1 MAKSK
6 KFGAFDGVFTPSVL
20 TILGVIM
27 YLRLGWVVGQAGLFW
42 TIIIILI
49 AHVISVSTGLSV
61 SSISTDKKVQAG
73 GLYYILSRS
82 LGLPIGGAIGITLF
96 VGTALS
102 IALYVIGFSESFL
115 DFIGMASGYQINEQ
129 ALLEIQKSIT
139 PQMLKSLDLT
149 SVNDIINPLKNA
161 PELQVVFSN
170 QETYVAALKSALKA
184 QVAEQQFSTIQGVV
198 LAKSHAVTVNDL
210 RLAGTATVI
219 FVTTIAFISTSFA
232 LKTQFFIMAAIALS
246 LVAIFLGKRDF
257 APSNPSIIARPDGSD
272 ASFGMIFGIFFPA
285 VTGFT
290 AGVAMSGDLKDPK
303 KNIPSGTMLAIGVGL
318 IVYIVL
324 AIFLTF
330 TIDPATLRNNSN
342 ILKEIAFISPA
353 FVLAGIWGA
362 TLSSALGGILGAPRI
377 LQAMSVDKIT
387 PKIFGKGVGQNNEP
401 RNALILTFLIAEAG
415 VLIGELN
422 AIAQVVSMFYLAAYG
437 FINLSAFLESWASP
451 DFRPTFKIPKFVSLT
466 GFGFTMFVMIA
477 LDLTSMVVA
486 FVIIGAIF
494 VYLVRKQISLG
505 FGDVW
510 EGVWASVVRRGLYNI
525 VKKET
530 KQRNWRPNII
540 MFSGGEE
547 ARPHLVQFGKTLV
560 GRLGFL
566 SDFHLIENRSADVVF
581 SKPQQFDTSNLNGAG
596 SSADST
602 MGFFTRKQDCMDLYD
617 GMENIARTYGFSGL
631 DPNTV
636 LMGWGSEAKEPVKF
650 ISFVYNLI
658 KLDYNILLMDYNQEQ
673 GFGKQESI
681 DIWWRGKGFNVNLT
695 LTLLKFIQASDDWRK
710 AKIRCLIVS
719 EGNLN
724 QNRVYKNT
732 TLMLDEMRIDAEVK
746 VITNE
751 VHQRPYQEII
761 NHESANT
768 DLVILGLPE
777 INSRMDFEFYESTNQ
792 LISQINK
799 TAILVKSS
807 SYFHTAAKEL
817 GITVE
822 EVDEQVPTTSID
834 QYRIPELTLPEKE
847 ELAEV
852 VVQLQEELRNIL
864 LDYSQ
869 KYLNPNYAIDKKL
882 TMALREIV
890 KQCFNAI
897 KENATSEKPKE
908 NIQVIL
914 DTHLSFLQQSEELFD
929 DFIENKLADKYDNL
943 VEGTEWLYKS
953 IGLVISNSPK
963 TIPVKYERE
972 FFEQDEKHQK
982 LLKNLNWKNKL
993 KKGLNKKPLT
1003 YTFKHHRVLEFYVQT
1018 MGQKTFSELYKDFD
1032 RANINYNTI
1041 LQELL
1046 RKASNSFDIIERYAE
1061 TQPIKAKVAQNGSD
1075 NADQNGT
1082 EEPTFSHEAFQEL
1095 VESEYNKIKDFILEI
1110 TNKRREKLYK
1120 YNHTLLLETQR
1131 EIQEISQNFDMLET
1145 NQVLR
1150 KNRKEFKKARKLKTS
1165 IDELPDLWKHNQ
1177 VLVTKTTLIDAKLL
1191 SFKKQLHRLLKK
1203 FELDLSRLVEKN
1215 ITKPLNILERFLD
1228 NFDINDEAQY
1238 KAWAVRTQYAV
1249 DLDGYFK
1256 QNVDKFLDK
1265 LKHLMDEFSET
1276 IDMISEESL
1285 SSLETDELEELESTS
1300 VSLNRLLDFLVQQSL
1315 IEPLLDYTQ
1324 DLPRKFQRASN
1335 MTNEVKRI
1343 LSFHVGQLQN
1353 ANELKQKDI
1362 KLQIKELLAEEKQ
1375 QIEKERQEIIAIN
1388 QQTNK
1393 VLESAWQDMVGKL
1406 SPYVISRSASNADQ
1420 YIRSKE
1426 NKTRLSRVGS
1436 LNQRIQSGVRN
1447 GVTRFWYRRSEG
1459 ILLAKQLQKASQED
1473 DSLVE
1478 SILNLVESISP
1489 KQVVSQH
1496 LPVYYNQLFTHKN
1509 TFGEDFWIG
1518 RTKQLEQ
1525 AKRAVKRF
1533 KEGFGGALM
1542 ITGDYNSGR
1551 TFLSQHIAEQNFPK
1565 RFVHYITPPEHGS
1578 IDIMD
1583 FKRAFEN
1590 GVGVEGEYPEI
1601 FAELNFN
1608 TALVFND
1615 LELWWE
1621 RSPEGWRVLDELLD
1635 LIDTYSEQCFFILNI
1650 NRHTLRFINMVKKIE
1665 NYFLATIQCEPFKAE
1680 ALKDIIL
1687 FRHRSSPITFKWK
1700 GTTEKDMT
1708 NWKYARLMSKYFDYS
1723 QGNVGIALQA
1733 WIAHIDD
1740 VNEGVLTIREPS
1752 KPNTEILRKLP
1763 EEWMIWIVQF
1773 ILHKH
1778 LTLDRLI
1785 SITLEDERVVYNKV
1799 RILKRAGII
1808 KETSNN
1814 ILKINQYLEF
1824 HLINELTNLGVI

>member
-6 KFGAFDGVFTPSVL
+6 KFGAFSGVFTPSVL

-129 ALLEIQKSIT
+129 ALLELQKSIT
-139 PQMLKSLDLT
+139 PKMLKTLELA
-149 SVNDIINPLKNA
+149 SVSDIITPLKNSI
-161 PELQVVFSN
+161 ELQSVFSN
-170 QETYVAALKSALKA
+170 QDAYVAALKTALKS
-184 QVAEQQFSTIQGVV
+184 QVAEQQFGTIQGVI
-198 LAKSHAVTVNDL
+198 LANSHAVTVNDL

-232 LKTQFFIMAAIALS
+232 LKTQFFIMAAIVLS
-246 LVAIFLGKRDF
+246 LVAIFMGNRDF
-257 APSNPSIIARPDGSD
+257 APKNPSLIARPDGSD

-330 TIDPATLRNNSN
+330 SIDPATLRNNSN
-342 ILKEIAFISPA
+342 ILKEIAFISPG

-387 PKIFGKGVGQNNEP
+387 PKVFGKGVGQNNEP

-530 KQRNWRPNII
+530 KQRNWRPNIV

-566 SDFHLIENRSADVVF
+566 SDFHLVESRSADVVF
-581 SKPQQFDTSNLNGAG
+581 SKPQQFDTSSLNGT
-596 SSADST
+596 SSDST
-602 MGFFTRKQDCMDLYD
+602 MGFFTRKQDCVDLYD

-636 LMGWGSEAKEPVKF
+636 LMGWGSDAEEPVKF

-658 KLDYNILLMDYNQEQ
+658 KLDYNILLMDYNQQE
-673 GFGKQESI
+673 GFGKFESI

-746 VITNE
+746 VISNE

-761 NHESANT
+761 NNESANT

-777 INSRMDFEFYESTNQ
+777 INSRMDFEFYENTNQ
-792 LISQINK
+792 LIAQINK
-799 TAILVKSS
+799 TVILVKSS
-807 SYFHTAAKEL
+807 SYFQTSAKDL
-817 GITVE
+817 GVTIEEVE
-822 EVDEQVPTTSID
+822 EALPEASVDE
-834 QYRIPELTLPEKE
+834 YRIPELVLPEKP
-847 ELAEV
+847 ELSEV
-852 VVQLQEELRNIL
+852 VTQLQDELRTVL

-869 KYLNPNYAIDKKL
+869 QYLNPNYGIDKKL
-882 TMALREIV
+882 TMALRETV
-890 KQCFNAI
+890 KQSFAKI
-897 KENATSEKPKE
+897 KEEAVSQKSRE
-908 NIQVIL
+908 NIQTIL
-914 DTHLSFLQQSEELFD
+914 DTHLGFLKQSSQLIE
-929 DFIENKLADKYDNL
+929 DFIENQLQEKHHNL
-943 VEGTEWLYKS
+943 VDGTEWLYKS
-953 IGLVISNSPK
+953 IGNVIADNPK
-963 TIPVKYERE
+963 TIAVKYEQAY
-972 FFEQDEKHQK
+972 FEQDEKHQK
-982 LLKNLNWKNKL
+982 LIKNLNRQNRL
-993 KKGLNKKPLT
+993 KQKVSKKPLT
-1003 YTFKHHRVLEFYVQT
+1003 YTFKHHRVLDFYVQT

-1032 RANINYNTI
+1032 RSNVNYNAS

-1046 RKASNSFDIIERYAE
+1046 RKTSNSFDIIEKYAA
-1061 TQPIKAKVAQNGSD
+1061 TQPAKSKQLQNG
-1075 NADQNGT
+1075 ADQSHQNGAST
-1082 EEPTFSHEAFQEL
+1082 SDFSPEAFQEL
-1095 VESEYNKIKDFILEI
+1095 VDSEYEKIKDFILEI
-1110 TNKRREKLYK
+1110 TNNQREKVYK
-1120 YNHTLLLETQR
+1120 YNHILLLETQR
-1131 EIQEISQNFDMLET
+1131 EIQEISQNFDGLET

-1150 KNRKEFKKARKLKTS
+1150 KNRKEFKKAKKLKTS

-1177 VLVTKTTLIDAKLL
+1177 ALVTKTTLIDAKLL
-1191 SFKKQLHRLLKK
+1191 SFRKKLHRMLKK

-1215 ITKPLNILERFLD
+1215 VSKPLNILERFLD

-1256 QNVDKFLDK
+1256 QSVDKFLDK
-1265 LKHLMDEFSET
+1265 LKHLMSEYSET

-1285 SSLETDELEELESTS
+1285 SSLETEELEELESTS
-1300 VSLNRLLDFLVQQSL
+1300 VSLNRLLDYLVQQNL

-1324 DLPRKFQRASN
+1324 DLPRKLQRASN

-1343 LSFHVGQLQN
+1343 LSFHIGQLQN
-1353 ANELKQKDI
+1353 ANELKQKEI

-1375 QIEKERQEIIAIN
+1375 QIDKERKEIEVIN
-1388 QQTNK
+1388 QQTSNSIDN
-1393 VLESAWQDMVGKL
+1393 VWQDIVGKL
-1406 SPYVISRSASNADQ
+1406 SPYVISRSASNANQ
-1420 YIRSKE
+1420 YIRTKE
-1426 NKTRLSRVGS
+1426 NKTRLSRVGGLS
-1436 LNQRIQSGVRN
+1436 QRVQSGFRN

-1459 ILLAKQLQKASQED
+1459 ILLAKQLQKASKDE

-1478 SILNLVESISP
+1478 SILNLVETISP
-1489 KQVVSQH
+1489 KHTVTEH

-1518 RTKQLEQ
+1518 RKTQLDQ
-1525 AKRAVKRF
+1525 AKKAVKRF

-1542 ITGDYNSGR
+1542 VTGDYNSGR

-1565 RFVHYITPPEHGS
+1565 RFVHYITPPEQGS
-1578 IDIMD
+1578 IDVMD

-1590 GVGVEGEYPEI
+1590 GVGFEGEYPEI

-1608 TALVFND
+1608 TVLVFND

-1621 RSPEGWRVLDELLD
+1621 RSPQGWKVLEELLD

-1650 NRHTLRFINMVKKIE
+1650 NRHTLRFINMVRKIE
-1665 NYFLATIQCEPFKAE
+1665 NYFLATIHCEPFSAE

-1700 GTTEKDMT
+1700 GSTEKDMS

-1733 WIAHIDD
+1733 WIAHIDEIND
-1740 VNEGVLTIREPS
+1740 GILTIREPI
-1752 KPNTEILRKLP
+1752 KPNTDILRRLP

-1785 SITLEDERVVYNKV
+1785 RITREDERIVYNKV

-1808 KETSNN
+1808 KETSKNL
-1814 ILKINQYLEF
+1814 LKINQYLEF

>member
-6 KFGAFDGVFTPSVL
+6 KFGAFTGVFTPSVL

-27 YLRLGWVVGQAGLFW
+27 YLRLGWVVGEAGLFW

-115 DFIGMASGYQINEQ
+115 DFIGMASGYQISEQ
-129 ALLEIQKSIT
+129 ALLEIKKTIT
-139 PQMLKSLDLT
+139 APMLKTLQLSSVDDILT
-149 SVNDIINPLKNA
+149 PLKNSEA
-161 PELQVVFSN
+161 LKTVFSN
-170 QETYVAALKSALKA
+170 QETFIAALKTALKG
-184 QVAEQQFSTIQGVV
+184 QVAEQQFGTIQGVI

-246 LVAIFLGKRDF
+246 LVAIFLGSREF
-257 APSNPSIIARPDGSD
+257 APSNPSLISRPEGSKE
-272 ASFGMIFGIFFPA
+272 SFGMIFGIFFPA

-303 KNIPSGTMLAIGVGL
+303 KNIPVGTLLSIIVGL
-318 IVYIVL
+318 VVYIVL

-342 ILKEIAFISPA
+342 ILKEIAFISPG

-387 PKIFGKGVGQNNEP
+387 PKVFGKGVGKSNEP

-437 FINLSAFLESWASP
+437 FINLSCFLESWASP

-466 GFGFTMFVMIA
+466 GFGFTLFVMIA

-494 VYLVRKQISLG
+494 LYLVRKQISLG

-525 VKKET
+525 VTKET
-530 KQRNWRPNII
+530 QHRNWRPNIV

-547 ARPHLVQFGKTLV
+547 ARPHLVKFGKTLV

-566 SDFHLIENRSADVVF
+566 SDFHLVERRSADVVF
-581 SKPQQFDTSNLNGAG
+581 SKPQQFTLDNN
-596 SSADST
+596 SSATDSS
-602 MGFFTRKQDCMDLYD
+602 MGFFTRKLDCVDLYD

-631 DPNTV
+631 DPNTI
-636 LMGWGSEAKEPVKF
+636 LMGWGSDAEEPVKF
-650 ISFVYNLI
+650 ISFLYNLI
-658 KLDYNILLMDYNQEQ
+658 KLDYNILLMQYHETQ
-673 GFGKQESI
+673 GFGKRESI

-719 EGNLN
+719 EDNLN
-724 QNRVYKNT
+724 INRVYKNT

-746 VITNE
+746 VISNE

-761 NHESANT
+761 NSESVNA
-768 DLVILGLPE
+768 DLVVLGLPE
-777 INSRMDFEFYESTNQ
+777 INSRMDLEFFTNTNA
-792 LISQINK
+792 LIKQIAK
-799 TAILVKSS
+799 TVVLVKSS
-807 SYFHTAAKEL
+807 YYFQTSAKDL
-817 GITVE
+817 GITIE
-822 EVDEQVPTTSID
+822 EVDAAPKTTVD
-834 QYRIPELTLPEKE
+834 EYRIPELVLPEKQ
-847 ELAEV
+847 ELAKV
-852 VVQLQEELRNIL
+852 VTQLQEDLRNVL
-864 LDYSQ
+864 LDYSHQ
-869 KYLNPNYAIDKKL
+869 YLNPNYAIDKKL
-882 TMALREIV
+882 TQSLRELI
-890 KQCFNAI
+890 KQSFI
-897 KENATSEKPKE
+897 KLKKEITDVKPKE
-908 NIQVIL
+908 NSQLIL
-914 DTHLSFLQQSEELFD
+914 DTHLNFLTQSGELINN
-929 DFIENKLADKYDNL
+929 FIENQLREKHDNL
-943 VEGTEWLYKS
+943 IDGTDWLYKQIAQV
-953 IGLVISNSPK
+953 IGQNPK
-963 TIPVKYERE
+963 TISVKYDKKY
-972 FFEQDEKHQK
+972 FEQDEKHQQQF
-982 LLKNLNWKNKL
+982 KNLNWQNRL
-993 KKGLNKKPLT
+993 KYNLSKKPVT
-1003 YTFKHHRVLEFYVQT
+1003 YTFKHHKVLSFYVRT

-1032 RANINYNTI
+1032 RSNINYNAR

-1046 RKASNSFDIIERYAE
+1046 RKTSNSLDIIEKSITKPDSSRLLS
-1061 TQPIKAKVAQNGSD
+1061 QNGSD
-1075 NADQNGT
+1075 KPVQNKYIDLEEVQGLIDQ
-1082 EEPTFSHEAFQEL
+1082 EFE
-1095 VESEYNKIKDFILEI
+1095 KIKDFILEI
-1110 TNKRREKLYK
+1110 TDNQREKVYK
-1120 YNHTLLLETQR
+1120 YNHILLLETQR
-1131 EIQEISQNFDMLET
+1131 EIQEISQNFNTLDT

-1150 KNRKEFKKARKLKTS
+1150 KGRKEFKKARKLKAS

-1177 VLVTKTTLIDAKLL
+1177 ALVTKTTLIDAKLL
-1191 SFKKQLHRLLKK
+1191 SFKKQLTKLLQR
-1203 FELDLSRLVEKN
+1203 FEADLNGLIEKN
-1215 ITKPLNILERFLD
+1215 ISKPLNILERFLD

-1238 KAWAVRTQYAV
+1238 KSWAVRTQYAV
-1249 DLDGYFK
+1249 DLEGYFK
-1256 QNVDKFLDK
+1256 QSVDKFLDK
-1265 LKHLMDEFSET
+1265 LKNLMSEYHES
-1276 IDMISEESL
+1276 IDMIHEESL

-1300 VSLNRLLDFLVQQSL
+1300 VFLNLLLDYLVQLNL

-1343 LSFHVGQLQN
+1343 LSFHVSQLQN
-1353 ANELKQKDI
+1353 ASENKQKQI
-1362 KLQIKELLAEEKQ
+1362 KVNIKELLIEEKV
-1375 QIEKERQEIIAIN
+1375 QIDKERQEIIVI
-1388 QQTNK
+1388 QQQISSSIA
-1393 VLESAWQDMVGKL
+1393 SALRNTVAKL
-1406 SPYVISRSASNADQ
+1406 SPYVISRSAANADQ
-1420 YIRSKE
+1420 YIRNKE
-1426 NKTRLSRVGS
+1426 NKIGLSRVGGVS
-1436 LNQRIQSGVRN
+1436 QRIQSSIRESI
-1447 GVTRFWYRRSEG
+1447 TRLWYRRSEG
-1459 ILLAKQLQKASQED
+1459 ILLAQQLQSVSKGE

-1478 SILNLVESISP
+1478 SILNLVENISP
-1489 KQVVSQH
+1489 RHDVIHH

-1509 TFGEDFWIG
+1509 TFGEDFWVG
-1518 RTKQLEQ
+1518 RKTQLEQ
-1525 AKRAVKRF
+1525 AQKAIKRF

-1565 RFVHYITPPEHGS
+1565 RFVHYITPPEYGS
-1578 IDIMD
+1578 IDVMD
-1583 FKRAFEN
+1583 FKRAFEY
-1590 GVGVEGEYPEI
+1590 GVGFEGEYPEI
-1601 FAELNFN
+1601 FAELTFN
-1608 TALVFND
+1608 TVLVFND

-1621 RSPEGWRVLDELLD
+1621 RSPEGWQVLEVLLD

-1650 NRHTLRFINMVKKIE
+1650 NRHTLNFINMVKKIE
-1665 NYFLATIQCEPFKAE
+1665 NYFLATINCAPFNAE
-1680 ALKDIIL
+1680 ALKDTIL
-1687 FRHRSSPITFKWK
+1687 SRHRSSPITFQWK
-1700 GTTEKDMT
+1700 GTAEKDMT
-1708 NWKYARLMSKYFDYS
+1708 DWKYARLMSKYFDYS
-1723 QGNVGIALQA
+1723 QGNVGNALQA
-1733 WIAHIDD
+1733 WITHIEQI
-1740 VNEGVLTIREPS
+1740 NENVLYIREPS
-1752 KPNTEILRKLP
+1752 KPNTDILKQLP
-1763 EEWMIWIVQF
+1763 EEWIIWIVQF

-1778 LTLDRLI
+1778 LTLDRLLR
-1785 SITLEDERVVYNKV
+1785 ITLEDERVVYNKV
-1799 RILKRAGII
+1799 KILKRAGII
-1808 KETSNN
+1808 KETNN
-1814 ILKINQYLEF
+1814 NLLKINQYLES
-1824 HLINELTNLGVI
+1824 HLINELTNMGVI